1 MNPLWLKDILEWNKL
16 PLVEKLEHLRKH
28 YCTGP
33 CGQSSSIQTTRSVT
47 DSVLQE
53 SIMELKKYG

>member
-47 DSVLQE
+47 DE
-53 SIMELKKYG
+53 TLKDVINLMRKGL